1 MPMRTLTKSPSL
13 RLRRS
18 FKSLAFGAALV
29 GSFAY
34 CADAEARRRGG
45 VRQQEARRGGQ
56 WGVLMGG
63 AACIPGRAQCSRDSV
78 MDGGVTIDGRTR
90 PSFGMGAELGYRFN
104 RFVFLG
110 ASYNLGF
117 FDTAYEVAGAS
128 DYRRGYQ
135 NSVYALVRPILPVWR
150 FDFGLGLG
158 PGFSRQT
165 FVLEGDTKDR
175 DYSQGFSFKIEPT
188 INVFITRR
196 VFLGAKLDLLLNAHG
211 RTCRQ
216 RGNMTTCNDTE
227 SRDLAPVHQ
236 MIFGLHVGG
245 TFL

>member
-1 MPMRTLTKSPSL
+1 MRTLTKASSF
-13 RLRRS
+13 RLRRWS
-18 FKSLAFGAALV
+18 NCIAFGAAMIGTL
-29 GSFAY
+29 AY
-34 CADAEARRRGG
+34 GADAEARRRGG
-45 VRQQEARRGGQ
+45 RTGPQIERRGGQ
-56 WGVLMGG
+56 FGILMGG
-63 AACIPGRAQCSRDSV
+63 SACIPGKADCGRESV
-78 MDGGVTIDGRTR
+78 TDGGVTIDGKTR
-90 PSFGMGAELGYRFN
+90 PSFGLGAELGYRFN

-117 FDTAYEVAGAS
+117 FDTSYEVIGGS
-128 DYRRGYQ
+128 GYKRGYQ
-135 NSVYALVRPILPVWR
+135 NSVYGLVRPILPVWR

-165 FVLEGDTKDR
+165 FVLDNDNKDK

-188 INVFITRR
+188 IDIFITRR
-196 VFLGAKLDLLLNAHG
+196 IFLGAKLDLLLNGHA

-216 RGNMTTCNDTE
+216 RGNTTACNDTE